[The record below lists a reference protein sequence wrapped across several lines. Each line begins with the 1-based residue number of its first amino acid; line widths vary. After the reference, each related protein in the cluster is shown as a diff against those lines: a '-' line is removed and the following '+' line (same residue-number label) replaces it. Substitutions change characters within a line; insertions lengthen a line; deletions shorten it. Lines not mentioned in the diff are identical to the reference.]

1 MPEVS
6 SLLVCAYPVACHIDY
21 VIQWCIEFP
30 LCCVVYP
37 TRFFHPFSPPPSSA
51 YGSFFTGIFQC
62 DGCLFIFFCVGV
74 HGWVALSCQPWG
86 HYFKLG
92 WKPLDIPGTQPPF
105 SDAFVNGK
113 IRWIIVGY
121 IQVAR
126 HPNLDLFV
134 EGLAKS
140 KEEFVS

>member
-1 MPEVS
+1 MCRVFPYAVLFIPRGS
-6 SLLVCAYPVACHIDY
+6 FTHFLLP
-21 VIQWCIEFP
+21 
-30 LCCVVYP
+30 
-37 TRFFHPFSPPPSSA
+37 PFLA
-51 YGSFFTGIFQC
+51 YGSFFTDIFQC

-92 WKPLDIPGTQPPF
+92 WKPLDTPGTQPPF
-105 SDAFVNGK
+105 SNAFVNGT

-121 IQVAR
+121 IQVDR

-134 EGLAKS
+134 EGFGKS
-140 KEEFVS
+140 KNSVFHKVLNFHYF